1 MNLLRTSVILI
12 MAAIAAIFVSFTT
25 EDAGELRAYHSADEY
40 SRYASLA
47 NNLPNVF
54 NGLFA
59 TSGACVNCHGQDPD
73 GIASTLPDG
82 TDVNVVDDWRS
93 SIMAN
98 SARDPF
104 WKAKMRQEI
113 LTNPEH
119 EEEIGNFCTKCHA
132 PLGRHAMEATG
143 TESYTF
149 AHLQTDTAGLDGVSC
164 VACHQQTDENLGNE
178 HSGNLHYAQEQ
189 VAYGPFES
197 PLVSPMALQS
207 GYEPVFSMHISDAGS
222 CAGCHTL
229 ITNTVDLEG
238 NNTGETFI
246 EQATYHE
253 WLNSEYGEDAL
264 NVTCQSCHMPELPEQ
279 VPIGLAAGY
288 DTPGR
293 APFSLHTLVGGNK
306 LMLEIMRDNKDTL
319 GISADTEDFDAT
331 IQATL
336 DMLQFQSLVLDI
348 EEMERDDET
357 LKIGVSVENLAGH
370 KFPSGYP
377 ARRLFL
383 QVTATDEATN
393 EVIFS
398 SGEWDDAF
406 YLTDEDEGFEP
417 HHNVITSEDQV
428 QIYEMVMADT
438 EGNPTTVLER
448 ADDYLK
454 DNRLPPLGFST
465 THEVYDT
472 TLIVG
477 NALTDDNFNR
487 FADDSEGSGADYIEY
502 HIPVE
507 GSESP
512 NVNVVVKAYYQSIP
526 PKFTEELFAWDD
538 PVINHFAEMYD
549 AADRTPV
556 LVREEDLFSG
566 YVGLN
571 ETPVLPQITLFNPG
585 NGYLGWEID
594 RPGTIAL
601 FTLSGQLIFKT
612 AVTSGQDQ
620 IQQALAGGVYIFV
633 FEGEDATVYTRTLY
647 LD

>member
-1 MNLLRTSVILI
+1 MILT
-12 MAAIAAIFVSFTT
+12 MAAIAAVFASFKPQ
-25 EDAGELRAYHSADEY
+25 EQAKLPAYHSAEEY
-40 SRYASLA
+40 QRYASLA

-98 SARDPF
+98 SAKDPF

-113 LTNPEH
+113 LTNPQH

-132 PLGRHAMEATG
+132 PLGRHAMETTG
-143 TESYTF
+143 VESYTF

-178 HSGNLHYAQEQ
+178 HSGNLHYAQDQ

-207 GYEPVFSMHISDAGS
+207 GYEPVYSLHISDAGS

-238 NNTGETFI
+238 NSTGETFI

-253 WLNSEYGEDAL
+253 WLNSEYGEDVL

-306 LMLEIMRDNKDTL
+306 LMLEIMRDHKDTL

-336 DMLQFQSLVLDI
+336 DMLHFQSLVLDV
-348 EEMERDDET
+348 EEVERDGET
-357 LKIGVSVENLAGH
+357 LKVGVNLENLAGH

-377 ARRLFL
+377 ARRLFVQL
-383 QVTATDEATN
+383 TVTRAGTD

-398 SGEWDDAF
+398 SGEWDDEF
-406 YLTDEDEGFEP
+406 YLSDENEDFEP
-417 HHNVITSEDQV
+417 HYDVITSDDQV

-454 DNRLPPLGFST
+454 DNRLPPLGFTT

-477 NALTDDNFNR
+477 NALTDDDFNR
-487 FADDSEGSGADYIEY
+487 FSDNTEGSGADYIEY
-502 HIPVE
+502 HIPLDGAEAPDV
-507 GSESP
+507 
-512 NVNVVVKAYYQSIP
+512 NIAVNVYYQSIP
-526 PKFTEELFAWDD
+526 PKFTDELFAWDD
-538 PVINHFAEMYD
+538 PMINHFAEMYEE
-549 AADRTPV
+549 ADRTPV
-556 LVREEDLFSG
+556 LVRSAELFSG
-566 YVGLN
+566 FVGLGEN
-571 ETPVLPQITLFNPG
+571 DDKPEVSVMTLG
-585 NGYLGWEID
+585 NGQLGWKTD
-594 RPGTIAL
+594 RNGMVSIYSINGKLHFNSFVPSGTNRMQQSLAAGIYV
-601 FTLSGQLIFKT
+601 FT
-612 AVTSGQDQ
+612 
-620 IQQALAGGVYIFV
+620 
-633 FEGEDATVYTRTLY
+633 FEGEDATVYTRTVY